1 MGGRTPQVAVAR
13 KIADPEQV
21 ARSRMFPFRFWAA
34 YLHAPS
40 LRRGPALDRALNASL
55 AHVAALDGGP

>member
-1 MGGRTPQVAVAR
+1 MAVAR